1 VAGVKRAKK
10 VPPRGAKATTTRLQ
24 QHRAEMRRKGF
35 KLVQLWVPDPA
46 APGFREAVEQTRRFL
61 ETHPDPEW
69 DALAQ
74 RVLDDAPGWD
84 DP

>member
-1 VAGVKRAKK
+1 MKPAKTPVRSGK
-10 VPPRGAKATTTRLQ
+10 VLTRLQ

-46 APGFREAVEQTRRFL
+46 AAGFREAVLQTKRFL

-69 DALAQ
+69 DAFAQ
-74 RVLDDAPGWD
+74 DILDQAPGWD
-84 DP
+84 DS